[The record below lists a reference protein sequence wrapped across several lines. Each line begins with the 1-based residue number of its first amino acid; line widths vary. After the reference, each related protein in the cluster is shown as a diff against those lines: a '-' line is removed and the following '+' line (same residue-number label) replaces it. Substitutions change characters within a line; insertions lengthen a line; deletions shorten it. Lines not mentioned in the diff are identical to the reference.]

1 MMRKYNWKVYFT
13 HNSSYKIIALMI
25 TLLLWLLVIGRE
37 HKVESKEFPVEIT
50 PPKGYIVTKVEP
62 ETITVKV
69 KGHPKLMNRFFLRQR
84 SIDFSVDKFR
94 KTHLRLR
101 VTEDKINLAF
111 GVKLVSLSP
120 RMVFIELQKEG
131 EEEKDE

>member
-1 MMRKYNWKVYFT
+1 MKRAWFKEYIA
-13 HNSSYKIIALMI
+13 HNSSYKLIALMI

-50 PPKGYIVTKVEP
+50 PPAGYIVSKVEP

-69 KGHPKLMNRFFLRQR
+69 KGHPKLMNRFFLHQR
-84 SIDFSVDKFR
+84 NIEFVIDSYR
-94 KTHLRLR
+94 KKNLRLR
-101 VTEDKINLAF
+101 ITEDKINLAF

-120 RMVFIELQKEG
+120 RMVFVELQKE
-131 EEEKDE
+131 EEEDE